1 MLWKSK
7 DGVDGLV
14 VFGARNGVVGEGDG
28 SRLRAKF
35 VGSKEARSRH
45 ALGRSRLACDT
56 RQSIGIII
64 NAFIIVPQLM
74 QAYDCYE
81 RYVVC
86 MTSNRCSS
94 EINSLPYCM
103 GYHFRRI

>member
-14 VFGARNGVVGEGDG
+14 VFGARNGVVGEGEG

-56 RQSIGIII
+56 R
-64 NAFIIVPQLM
+64 
-74 QAYDCYE
+74 
-81 RYVVC
+81 
-86 MTSNRCSS
+86 
-94 EINSLPYCM
+94 
-103 GYHFRRI
+103 